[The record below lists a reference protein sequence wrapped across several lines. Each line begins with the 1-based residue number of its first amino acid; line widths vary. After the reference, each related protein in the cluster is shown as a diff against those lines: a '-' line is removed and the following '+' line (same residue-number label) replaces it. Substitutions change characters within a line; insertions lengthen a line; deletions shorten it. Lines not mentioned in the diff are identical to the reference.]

1 MKYSSSQKI
10 DGGGNLQHFVKR
22 SGNAPES
29 EFICRMANWLLVCVL
44 SQSYLAPISSE
55 LGVLGAILQ
64 RNSST
69 FIQSLLVTI
78 LPPTSLVIAEATVM
92 ESISVPRY
100 FAGHDAEP

>member
-1 MKYSSSQKI
+1 MHLSP
-10 DGGGNLQHFVKR
+10 NLFVDWR
-22 SGNAPES
+22 LAE
-29 EFICRMANWLLVCVL
+29 WLLVCVL

-69 FIQSLLVTI
+69 SIQSLLVTI
-78 LPPTSLVIAEATVM
+78 LLPRSLIIAEAIVM
-92 ESISVPRY
+92 ENISVTRY